1 MMKIY
6 TKYIEAR
13 SKDYYEREVAN
24 FLSQII
30 ANGYN
35 NFEISHSSC
44 VKNHGGDIIKNC
56 LIVYWKE

>member
-1 MMKIY
+1 MKIF
-6 TKYIEAR
+6 TKYIEAHNNG
-13 SKDYYEREVAN
+13 YYEQEVAN
-24 FLSQII
+24 FLNQII

-44 VKNHGGDIIKNC
+44 VRNYTGIIKNC